1 MPPTSL
7 DAHSPLSLHMVCGP
21 TAPAHKTRDASTQS
35 RPQERTK
42 STDQRRIDTVAY
54 DTARER
60 WVQLVV
66 PPGVYDI
73 NKWWVRPLSGGDGWL
88 AARDELEPQ
97 EASDRAE

>member
-7 DAHSPLSLHMVCGP
+7 DAHYPLSLHTLRGP
-21 TAPAHKTRDASTQS
+21 TAPAHKTRDAPTPS

-42 STDQRRIDTVAY
+42 STEQRRIDTVAY
-54 DTARER
+54 DKARER

-88 AARDELEPQ
+88 AARNELESR
-97 EASDRAE
+97 ETSDRAE